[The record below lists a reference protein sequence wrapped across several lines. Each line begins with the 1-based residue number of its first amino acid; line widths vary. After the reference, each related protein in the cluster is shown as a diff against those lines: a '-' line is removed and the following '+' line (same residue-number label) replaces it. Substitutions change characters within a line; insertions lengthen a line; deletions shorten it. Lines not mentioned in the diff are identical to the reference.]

1 MNAQETQVSRLLSA
15 WVKEAIRSAN
25 LELQKEFADMLAHA
39 KEGWALAG
47 TRLNKIKEL
56 EEIIAR
62 KKADEDYA
70 ARPVKEPLTPIAF
83 LKLPRRVQSVLR
95 NEGFQSVGDVIA
107 NTELEMLKVRNF
119 GIGGLKI
126 LKAELARHGETLRSA
141 TK

>member
-25 LELQKEFADMLAHA
+25 LELQKEVADLLAHA
-39 KEGWALAG
+39 KEGWGLAG

-70 ARPVKEPLTPIAF
+70 ARPVKEPLTPIAY
-83 LKLPRRVQSVLR
+83 LKLPTRVRKVLDDQ
-95 NEGFQSVGDVIA
+95 GFQSIGDVIA
-107 NTELEMLKVRNF
+107 NTELEMQKVRNF
-119 GIGGLKI
+119 GKVGLTI
-126 LKAELARHGETLRSA
+126 LKAELARHGETLRST